1 MSDERK
7 KQRDPWG
14 LIVSIGCAVPAIL
27 GVLVVLYLFVSVVF
41 LGGSSACPQ
50 NLC

>member
-1 MSDERK
+1 MMFRLLEK
-7 KQRDPWG
+7 FFLTVVAAAVA
-14 LIVSIGCAVPAIL
+14 LIVALVFIYAIAI
-27 GVLVVLYLFVSVVF
+27 FISVVF

>member
-1 MSDERK
+1 MKHEAL
-7 KQRDPWG
+7 WFIMMG
-14 LIVSIGCAVPAIL
+14 TFIGVAGTGFI
-27 GVLVVLYLFVSVVF
+27 YIFTLFVSVVF

>member
-1 MSDERK
+1 MMAKLLEATLV
-7 KQRDPWG
+7 
-14 LIVSIGCAVPAIL
+14 LIGTTLAAVGFFYLIA
-27 GVLVVLYLFVSVVF
+27 LFVSVIF